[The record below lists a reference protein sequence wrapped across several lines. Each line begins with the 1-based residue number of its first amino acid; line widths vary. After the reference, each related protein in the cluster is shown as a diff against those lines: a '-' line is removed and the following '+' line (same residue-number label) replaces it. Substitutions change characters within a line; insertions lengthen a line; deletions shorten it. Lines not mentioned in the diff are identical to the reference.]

1 MPTYSEEMLRSLRQ
15 DLEMTNG
22 GLRDSEERAPASTQR
37 SPWAVPKPQASP
49 AVPPPKP
56 KSSQADYPEVMKL
69 NVGGRRFEVMRSTL
83 MKSGALSAMISS
95 TLAWPA
101 EPDGSYFLDTDPD
114 AFEHVLRFM
123 RRPTIFPL
131 FWSKSEGFDY
141 ALYHRVQTEANVFKV
156 DALQDWIRD
165 KKYLDAIHM
174 HTLKAVKEDL
184 DQMKEDTRLSNYSQ
198 DCYVVSQILCLSL
211 STQFTR

>member
-15 DLEMTNG
+15 DLEMTND
-22 GLRDSEERAPASTQR
+22 GLRDSEERTPAGTQR
-37 SPWAVPKPQASP
+37 SPWAVPKPQASS
-49 AVPPPKP
+49 AAPPPKP
-56 KSSQADYPEVMKL
+56 KSSRAKYPEVMQL

-83 MKSGALSAMISS
+83 MKSGVLSDMISG
-95 TLAWPA
+95 TLSWRA

-141 ALYHRVQTEANVFKV
+141 ALYHRVQAEAGVFKV
-156 DALQDWIRD
+156 DALHDWIRD
-165 KKYLDAIHM
+165 KKYLDAIHV

-184 DQMKEDTRLSNYSQ
+184 DEMKEDTRLSNYSQ
-198 DCYVVSQILCLSL
+198 DCYVVSQLLCPPP